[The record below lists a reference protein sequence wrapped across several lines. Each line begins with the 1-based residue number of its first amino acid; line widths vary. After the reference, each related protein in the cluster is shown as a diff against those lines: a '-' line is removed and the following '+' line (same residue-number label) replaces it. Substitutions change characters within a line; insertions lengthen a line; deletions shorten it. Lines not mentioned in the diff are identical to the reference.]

1 MTQVEA
7 ADFVTLLRSSFS
19 ALEVRLPQ
27 HPPCGSA
34 GTGLHSCN

>member
-19 ALEVRLPQ
+19 ALEVCLPC
-27 HPPCGSA
+27 PSA
-34 GTGLHSCN
+34 L